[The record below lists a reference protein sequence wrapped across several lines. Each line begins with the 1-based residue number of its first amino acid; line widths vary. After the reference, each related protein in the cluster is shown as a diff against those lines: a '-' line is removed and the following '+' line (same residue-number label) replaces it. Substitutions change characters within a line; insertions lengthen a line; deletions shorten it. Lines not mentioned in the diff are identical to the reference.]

1 MNYIIDFFTP
11 THLTQDNLVEL
22 QGEEL
27 QIIYDKNVKLITP
40 SVTYTLQNETQHD
53 QAIYTFK
60 LLYGV
65 HHVYKTNTL
74 WGLWSAREDRY
85 DLHSQDGK
93 TFILRGLLKAGH
105 VKI

>member
-11 THLTQDNLVEL
+11 THLTQDDLVEL

-27 QIIYDKNVKLITP
+27 QIIYDKNVKLIT
-40 SVTYTLQNETQHD
+40 SNMTYTLQNETQHD
-53 QAIYTFK
+53 QATHTFK

-65 HHVYKTNTL
+65 HHVHKKTL
-74 WGLWSAREDRY
+74 WSVREDRY
-85 DLHSQDGK
+85 DLHAQDGK

>member
-1 MNYIIDFFTP
+1 MNYIIDFLTP
-11 THLTQDNLVEL
+11 THLTQNDLVEL

-27 QIIYDKNVKLITP
+27 QIIYDKDVKLITP
-40 SVTYTLQNETQHD
+40 NMTYTLQNKTLHD

-65 HHVYKTNTL
+65 HHVYKKTL
-74 WGLWSAREDRY
+74 WSTREDCY
-85 DLHSQDGK
+85 DLHAKDGK